1 MSFHLSSELPQDDRI
16 EDLPFGSRG
25 GVSIP
30 FNFPL
35 DAEYTVRLTLGRN
48 TLDTLAAFEVPHE
61 LDVSL
66 DGEHLQTF
74 VVGEP
79 PPEGFDRSSDEYR
92 AWRARQGRAD
102 EDWFIRVPV
111 RAGPR
116 TLRAAFRKITSAYP
130 ETLRQPYLRP
140 YTNNTGGDTRYQP
153 HISSVVVTGPYEASG
168 SPPVDETPSRAKIF
182 SCRPAAGGQE
192 VELACAREIL
202 STLARRGYRR
212 PVEKRDLDVLVAFYE
227 DGRAEGGFEAGI
239 ELALRRLLA
248 SPEFLF
254 RVVRDPEGVASGT
267 DYSLT
272 DLEMASR
279 LSFFLWSSIPDD
291 ELLDDA
297 VAGRLS
303 EPAVL
308 EAQVLRMLADERA
321 DALFENFAGQW
332 LYLRNIPALLPDE
345 NRFPD
350 FGEGLRLAMKRE
362 TEMFFESVMREDLS
376 VLEFLNADHTFINER
391 LARHYGIPNVY
402 GSHFRRVTLP
412 DETRRGL
419 LGHGS
424 ILAATAYPTRTSP
437 VLRGKWVLENLL
449 GTPPPLPPPDVPSL
463 EETADDGRSLS
474 MREAMEQH
482 RANPV
487 CSSCHKLMDPPG
499 FAMEQFDAVGKFRTH
514 NEANKLI
521 DASGVLPD
529 GMEFNG
535 VAGLRDALLQRP
547 DLFVTTLTEKLMTY
561 ALGRGIEHY
570 DEPAIRAITRQAELQ
585 DSRFSSIILGIVK
598 SLPFQMRRAAS

>member
-1 MSFHLSSELPQDDRI
+1 MANCRNAFGLLLLGLFAVFVAAMPVAAQTSVPGSPSEQRALLDRYCVTCHNGALQTADLELDSVDVNDVSANPAVWERVVRKLRAGSMPPLPRPRPDATTYAGFIEWLETELDAVAANAPNPGRTEAFHRLNRAEYHNVVRDLLGLDVDVAELLPADGGSYGFDNIAGVLGMSPTLLERYLSAAKKVSRLAVGNPNLPPTAVSFHLSSELPQDDRI

-48 TLDTLAAFEVPHE
+48 TLDTLAAFHVPHE

-116 TLRAAFRKITSAYP
+116 TLRVAFRKITSAYP

-192 VELACAREIL
+192 MELACAREIL

-254 RVVRDPEGVASGT
+254 RVVRDP
-267 DYSLT
+267 
-272 DLEMASR
+272 
-279 LSFFLWSSIPDD
+279 
-291 ELLDDA
+291 
-297 VAGRLS
+297 
-303 EPAVL
+303 
-308 EAQVLRMLADERA
+308 
-321 DALFENFAGQW
+321 
-332 LYLRNIPALLPDE
+332 
-345 NRFPD
+345 
-350 FGEGLRLAMKRE
+350 
-362 TEMFFESVMREDLS
+362 
-376 VLEFLNADHTFINER
+376 
-391 LARHYGIPNVY
+391 
-402 GSHFRRVTLP
+402 RV
-412 DETRRGL
+412 
-419 LGHGS
+419 
-424 ILAATAYPTRTSP
+424 
-437 VLRGKWVLENLL
+437 
-449 GTPPPLPPPDVPSL
+449 LPPV
-463 EETADDGRSLS
+463 
-474 MREAMEQH
+474 
-482 RANPV
+482 
-487 CSSCHKLMDPPG
+487 
-499 FAMEQFDAVGKFRTH
+499 RTI
-514 NEANKLI
+514 A
-521 DASGVLPD
+521 
-529 GMEFNG
+529 
-535 VAGLRDALLQRP
+535 
-547 DLFVTTLTEKLMTY
+547 
-561 ALGRGIEHY
+561 
-570 DEPAIRAITRQAELQ
+570 
-585 DSRFSSIILGIVK
+585 
-598 SLPFQMRRAAS
+598 